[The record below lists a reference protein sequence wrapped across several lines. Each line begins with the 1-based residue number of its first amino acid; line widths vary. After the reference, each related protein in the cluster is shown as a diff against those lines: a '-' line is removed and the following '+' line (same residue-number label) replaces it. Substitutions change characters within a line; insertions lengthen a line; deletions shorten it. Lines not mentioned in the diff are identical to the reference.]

1 MSDGRV
7 EFEITADGKKAY
19 ASIDDITKAL
29 EKNGAKWEKTAKEST
44 DNIGT
49 SFEGMLKKIVAG
61 FSAAAV
67 GKALLNIGKEAI
79 NAASDLEEVQN
90 VVDTTFGEQ
99 GAAKVESWA
108 KKAGQQFGLTETQAK
123 RFTSTLGAMMKSA
136 GLAGDEIVGMSTDM
150 AGLAADMASFYNLD
164 FDTAFQKIR
173 SGISGETEPLKQ
185 LGVNMS
191 VANLEA
197 FALQKGLDKTFSEM
211 TQGEQVMLRYQYL
224 MQATADAQGDFAK
237 TADGFANSERRI
249 ETAIETIKT
258 KGGEILM
265 NVIGPLTT
273 GLADI
278 LNKLTTQPERT
289 VLDEFE
295 DIDANTA
302 QKLKDIQETAK
313 EAREL
318 SSLLGEI
325 EQSSSKAAQ
334 NLANGGTIEIP
345 DKTAE
350 NAKTLADS
358 LETVNKNT
366 DVKDVNIAGEGSTL
380 GDSIKKGAENAQK
393 MMDNLKMDEIRQQ
406 KYSLDDTPLYDSV
419 KKLDEHASGA
429 GSGMKEF
436 ESAVQDLPNAL
447 HADAFSEV
455 VETVEETA
463 SATEK
468 AATASDEWLEVCQR
482 LVKTIP
488 GLATIIDTQTGEIQG
503 GREAVDAYIDSWK
516 QMQDNIALLDA
527 NNQKRA
533 ALDAKFSELPG
544 LEIDMRVAENRVR
557 KAKNQLDALYKK
569 YGLDLTADS
578 MTYVDQNYGLES
590 DQITELNKELN
601 YYKQLK
607 KEADDATASYNKQ
620 KEARDEAEIAL
631 KEADQA
637 LLDSMDSTQKA
648 QYIIDQY
655 TKAQEAANAAVD
667 EATAALTEY
676 RKNAIDKTLQSVNSL
691 ISGFKKIEPTKLED
705 MPKPDE
711 MVNAL
716 DSQLQFMRE
725 YQRNLEEAK
734 KNGLDENLLA
744 ELSDGSQASA
754 DYLKALAQNP
764 EWITQINEKYREV
777 NKEKE
782 KFAEGLTDS
791 QLQVDEAYKELQKIE
806 EEARDKQKEVEDA
819 IAKNAG
825 DCVAQMAANINAQAD
840 GLRQAVAN
848 VNSILSSLGLG
859 VINIG
864 GIDGSFASGL
874 NWVPFDGFL
883 AQLHEGEGILTAEE
897 NRVWQ
902 QFKTGQRGVDY
913 DQLGGVMRD
922 NIQPGGNVYLD
933 GRVVGSVISQMQ
945 GNQYRTLQRSGWQG

>member
-278 LNKLTTQPERT
+278 LNSLTTQPERT

-295 DIDANTA
+295 DIDANTS
-302 QKLKDIQETAK
+302 QKLKDIQETAE
-313 EAREL
+313 EARTL
-318 SSLLGEI
+318 SSLLNEI
-325 EQSSSKAAQ
+325 EQSSSKTAQ

-350 NAKTLADS
+350 NAKTLANS

-366 DVKDVNIAGEGSTL
+366 DVKDVNIAGEGSTF

-406 KYSLDDTPLYDSV
+406 KYSLDGTPLYESV

-468 AATASDEWLEVCQR
+468 AATASDEWLEVCER

-488 GLATIIDTQTGEIQG
+488 GLATIIDTQTGEIEG
-503 GREAVDAYIDSWK
+503 GKEAVDAYIDSWEK
-516 QMQDNIALLDA
+516 LQSNIALLDA

-533 ALDAKFSELPG
+533 ALNAKFSELPG
-544 LEIDMRVAENRVR
+544 LEIDMRVAEK
-557 KAKNQLDALYKK
+557 KARDNQKKIDALLKK
-569 YGLDLTADS
+569 YRIGEEGVALTVLDMDPEDLEVYEQLAEDQEKLAED
-578 MTYVDQNYGLES
+578 VDTT
-590 DQITELNKELN
+590 TE
-601 YYKQLK
+601 
-607 KEADDATASYNKQ
+607 AYNKQ
-620 KEARDEAEIAL
+620 KDAFDEAKVAL
-631 KEADQA
+631 EEADQA
-637 LLDSMDSTQKA
+637 ILDNMDDTQKA
-648 QYIIDQY
+648 QYIVDKY
-655 TKAQEAANAAVD
+655 AEAQAAATNAVEEAS
-667 EATAALTEY
+667 AALKEY

-725 YQRNLEEAK
+725 YERNLEKAK
-734 KNGLDENLLA
+734 SLGLDENLLA

-754 DYLKALAQNP
+754 DYLKTIAKNP
-764 EWITQINEKYREV
+764 GWIEEINQKYREV

-782 KFAEGLTDS
+782 KFAEGLTDNN
-791 QLQVDEAYKELQKIE
+791 LAVDEAYKELQKIE

-819 IAKNAG
+819 IAQNAG
-825 DCVAQMAANINAQAD
+825 DCIAQMAANINSQAD

-859 VINIG
+859 TINIG

-902 QFKTGQRGVDY
+902 QFKANQRGVDY